1 MQRWDY
7 LAEVAPLPCAID
19 SWPSAN
25 RANEGRNVQYL
36 SNNNILNPK
45 SQPQIV
51 TPTTKYVDITDPEQ
65 PNIPQACKL
74 KSYCVMQRNAIGCWD
89 G

>member
-51 TPTTKYVDITDPEQ
+51 TPTTKSGDH
-65 PNIPQACKL
+65 
-74 KSYCVMQRNAIGCWD
+74 M
-89 G
+89 